1 MCSCAATV
9 LRRWRSPVAASLS
22 RFATAVVRCAVPL
35 GVAGAP
41 LCRCSSASAG
51 RMRRRMRL
59 RTDSGGGGCTAKR
72 SSSGANGTEVH
83 KHDSRRSAVIV
94 AANKMAE
101 LVRESLI
108 ASSTGA
114 MVAKSTRSFIARA
127 RRVCLHLRWKT
138 RAAVCRGSSRRQEPT
153 VAAVVLVVGSQ
164 PRGAAPRFL
173 QLLLL
178 APLSAPRGRVVRR
191 RARAFSSLASIV
203 PVANGTAGSSQGAR
217 SAARRHTAAHRWRGG
232 TQRTRAI
239 GVEKVE
245 RLANLLLLL
254 LRERLLGLGGRPFRG
269 RHANGKGRN

>member
-1 MCSCAATV
+1 M
-9 LRRWRSPVAASLS
+9 
-22 RFATAVVRCAVPL
+22 PL

-114 MVAKSTRSFIARA
+114 MVARSTRSFIARA
-127 RRVCLHLRWKT
+127 RRVCLHLAWKT
-138 RAAVCRGSSRRQEPT
+138 RVGIPRNSYLLLPSSGGVAKSARNSQSHVREGFTRISVDTRSIARRGRGEKASSAGASSAGAAESPRCRGNGPRPPVGAGILLVRRTDSLLASST
-153 VAAVVLVVGSQ
+153 VAGPS
-164 PRGAAPRFL
+164 
-173 QLLLL
+173 
-178 APLSAPRGRVVRR
+178 
-191 RARAFSSLASIV
+191 
-203 PVANGTAGSSQGAR
+203 
-217 SAARRHTAAHRWRGG
+217 HT
-232 TQRTRAI
+232 
-239 GVEKVE
+239 
-245 RLANLLLLL
+245 
-254 LRERLLGLGGRPFRG
+254 
-269 RHANGKGRN
+269 